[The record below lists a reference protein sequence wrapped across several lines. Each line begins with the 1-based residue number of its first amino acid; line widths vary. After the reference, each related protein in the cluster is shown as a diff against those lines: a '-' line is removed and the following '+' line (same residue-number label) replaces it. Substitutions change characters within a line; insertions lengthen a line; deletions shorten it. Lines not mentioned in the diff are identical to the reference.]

1 MFSEY
6 NLYTEYPQSNLVSSS
21 QSHRDRIYIVR
32 DIIMKLVE
40 YGQLN
45 QTALVSYCGLN
56 LKKHRN
62 IFDKMELNGLII
74 KTEKSL
80 GKRTVT
86 VYSASQK
93 GLEFCRTIVEPYEKL
108 FPRSPDSNGNNII
121 SLVDPHEYD

>member
-74 KTEKSL
+74 KTEKGL

-93 GLEFCRTIVEPYEKL
+93 GLEFCRTIIEPYEKL
-108 FPRSPDSNGNNII
+108 FPRSPDSNENNTN

>member
-1 MFSEY
+1 MIILLEY
-6 NLYTEYPQSNLVSSS
+6 NLYTEHLQPNLVSSS
-21 QSHRDRIYIVR
+21 QSHRDRIYIIR

-45 QTALVSYCGLN
+45 QTALVSFCGLN
-56 LKKHRN
+56 LKKHRS

-86 VYSASQK
+86 VYSATQK
-93 GLEFCRTIVEPYEKL
+93 GLEFCRSIIEPYEKL
-108 FPRSPDSNGNNII
+108 FPRSYEMNSNEMN
-121 SLVDPHEYD
+121 SS

>member
-1 MFSEY
+1 MLEY
-6 NLYTEYPQSNLVSSS
+6 SLYTEQLQPNLVSSS
-21 QSHRDRIYIVR
+21 QSHRDRIYIIR

-74 KTEKSL
+74 KTEKGL

-93 GLEFCRTIVEPYEKL
+93 GLEFCRTIIEPYEKL
-108 FPRSPDSNGNNII
+108 FPRSPDSNGNNTD
-121 SLVDPHEYD
+121 SSVHPHEYV

>member
-1 MFSEY
+1 MSLEY

-93 GLEFCRTIVEPYEKL
+93 GLEFCRTIIEPYEKL

>member
-1 MFSEY
+1 MSLEY

-93 GLEFCRTIVEPYEKL
+93 GLEFCRTIIEPYEKL
-108 FPRSPDSNGNNII
+108 FPRSLDSNGNNII
-121 SLVDPHEYD
+121 SLVDTHEYD

>member
-1 MFSEY
+1 MSLEY

-32 DIIMKLVE
+32 DVIMKLVE

-45 QTALVSYCGLN
+45 QTALISYCGLN

-93 GLEFCRTIVEPYEKL
+93 GLEFCRTIIEPYEKL
-108 FPRSPDSNGNNII
+108 FPRSPDSNGNNTIT
-121 SLVDPHEYD
+121 LADPHEYD

>member
-1 MFSEY
+1 MILLEY
-6 NLYTEYPQSNLVSSS
+6 SLYTEQLQPKLVSSS
-21 QSHRDRIYIVR
+21 QSHRDRIYIIR

-45 QTALVSYCGLN
+45 QTALVSFCGLN
-56 LKKHRN
+56 LKKHRS

-86 VYSASQK
+86 VYSATQK
-93 GLEFCRTIVEPYEKL
+93 GLEFCRTIIEPYESL
-108 FPRSPDSNGNNII
+108 FPRSIDMERSIDIHG
-121 SLVDPHEYD
+121 S

>member
-6 NLYTEYPQSNLVSSS
+6 NLYTEYSQSNLVSSS

-93 GLEFCRTIVEPYEKL
+93 GLEFCRTIIEPYEKL
-108 FPRSPDSNGNNII
+108 FPRSPDSNGNNTD
-121 SLVDPHEYD
+121 SLVHPHEYD

>member
-1 MFSEY
+1 MLEY

-80 GKRTVT
+80 GKRTIT

-93 GLEFCRTIVEPYEKL
+93 GLEFCRAIIEPYEKL
-108 FPRSPDSNGNNII
+108 FPRSTDSNGDNTI

>member
-1 MFSEY
+1 VIILLEY
-6 NLYTEYPQSNLVSSS
+6 NLYTEQLQPNLVSSS
-21 QSHRDRIYIVR
+21 QSHRDRIYIIR

-45 QTALVSYCGLN
+45 QTALVSFCGLN
-56 LKKHRN
+56 LKKHRS

-86 VYSASQK
+86 VYSATQK
-93 GLEFCRTIVEPYEKL
+93 GLEFCRSIIEPYEKL
-108 FPRSPDSNGNNII
+108 FPRSFEMKS
-121 SLVDPHEYD
+121 S

>member
-1 MFSEY
+1 M
-6 NLYTEYPQSNLVSSS
+6 SSS

-93 GLEFCRTIVEPYEKL
+93 GLEFCRTIIEPYEKL

-121 SLVDPHEYD
+121 SLA

>member
-1 MFSEY
+1 MLLEY
-6 NLYTEYPQSNLVSSS
+6 SLYTEQLQSNVVSSP

-45 QTALVSYCGLN
+45 QTALVSFCGLN
-56 LKKHRN
+56 LKKHRS

-74 KTEKSL
+74 RTEKTL

-86 VYSASQK
+86 VYSATQK
-93 GLEFCRTIVEPYEKL
+93 GLEFCRSIIEPYEKL
-108 FPRSPDSNGNNII
+108 FPRPADVIG
-121 SLVDPHEYD
+121 H

>member
-1 MFSEY
+1 MIILLEY
-6 NLYTEYPQSNLVSSS
+6 NLYTEQLQPNLVSGS
-21 QSHRDRIYIVR
+21 QSHRDRIYIIR

-45 QTALVSYCGLN
+45 QTALVSFCGLN
-56 LKKHRN
+56 LKKHRS

-86 VYSASQK
+86 VYGATQK
-93 GLEFCRTIVEPYEKL
+93 GLEFCRSIIEPYEKL
-108 FPRSPDSNGNNII
+108 FPRSFEMNS
-121 SLVDPHEYD
+121 S

>member
-6 NLYTEYPQSNLVSSS
+6 NLYTEYSQSNLVSSS

-74 KTEKSL
+74 KTEKGL

-93 GLEFCRTIVEPYEKL
+93 GLEFCRTIIEPYEKL
-108 FPRSPDSNGNNII
+108 FPRSPDSNGNNTD
-121 SLVDPHEYD
+121 SLVHPHEYD

>member
-1 MFSEY
+1 MIILLEY
-6 NLYTEYPQSNLVSSS
+6 NLYTEQLHPNLVSSS
-21 QSHRDRIYIVR
+21 QSHRDRIYIIR

-45 QTALVSYCGLN
+45 QTALVSFCGLN
-56 LKKHRN
+56 LKKHRS

-86 VYSASQK
+86 VYSATQK
-93 GLEFCRTIVEPYEKL
+93 GLEFCRSIIEPYEKL
-108 FPRSPDSNGNNII
+108 FPRSFEMNS
-121 SLVDPHEYD
+121 S

>member
-1 MFSEY
+1 
-6 NLYTEYPQSNLVSSS
+6 
-21 QSHRDRIYIVR
+21 
-32 DIIMKLVE
+32 MKLVE

-93 GLEFCRTIVEPYEKL
+93 GLEFCRAIIEPYEKL
-108 FPRSPDSNGNNII
+108 FPRSIDSNGDNTI

>member
-74 KTEKSL
+74 KTEKGL

-93 GLEFCRTIVEPYEKL
+93 GLEFCRTIIEPYEKL
-108 FPRSPDSNGNNII
+108 FPRSPDSNGNNSN
-121 SLVDPHEYD
+121 SLVDQHEYD

>member
-1 MFSEY
+1 MSLKY
-6 NLYTEYPQSNLVSSS
+6 NLYTDQFQSNLVSSP
-21 QSHRDRIYIVR
+21 QSHSDRIYIVR

-45 QTALVSYCGLN
+45 QTALISYCGLN
-56 LKKHRN
+56 LKKHRT

-93 GLEFCRTIVEPYEKL
+93 GLEFCRTIIEPYEKL
-108 FPRSPDSNGNNII
+108 FPRSPDTNGINTI
-121 SLVDPHEYD
+121 SLVDPHAYD

>member
-1 MFSEY
+1 MSLEY

-74 KTEKSL
+74 KTEKGL

-93 GLEFCRTIVEPYEKL
+93 GLEFCRTIIEPYEKL
-108 FPRSPDSNGNNII
+108 FPRSSDSNGNNTN

>member
-6 NLYTEYPQSNLVSSS
+6 NLYTEYSQSNLVSSS

-62 IFDKMELNGLII
+62 IFDKMEHNGLII
-74 KTEKSL
+74 KTEKGL

-93 GLEFCRTIVEPYEKL
+93 GLEFCRTIIEPYERL
-108 FPRSPDSNGNNII
+108 FPRSPDTNRNNAI
-121 SLVDPHEYD
+121 SLVDPHEFD

>member
-1 MFSEY
+1 MIILLEY
-6 NLYTEYPQSNLVSSS
+6 NLYTEQLQPNLVSSS
-21 QSHRDRIYIVR
+21 QSHRDRIYIIR

-45 QTALVSYCGLN
+45 QTALVSFCGLN
-56 LKKHRN
+56 LKKHRS

-86 VYSASQK
+86 VYSATQK
-93 GLEFCRTIVEPYEKL
+93 GLEFCRSIIEPYEKL
-108 FPRSPDSNGNNII
+108 FPRSYEMNSNEMN
-121 SLVDPHEYD
+121 SS

>member
-1 MFSEY
+1 VIILLEY
-6 NLYTEYPQSNLVSSS
+6 NLYTEQLQPNLVSSS
-21 QSHRDRIYIVR
+21 QSHRDRIYIIR

-45 QTALVSYCGLN
+45 QTALVSFCGLN
-56 LKKHRN
+56 LKKHRS

-86 VYSASQK
+86 VYSATQK
-93 GLEFCRTIVEPYEKL
+93 GLEFCRSIIEPYEKL
-108 FPRSPDSNGNNII
+108 FPRSYEMNSNEMN
-121 SLVDPHEYD
+121 SS

>member
-1 MFSEY
+1 MLEY

-93 GLEFCRTIVEPYEKL
+93 GLEFCRAIIEPYEKL
-108 FPRSPDSNGNNII
+108 FPRSIDSNGDNTI

>member
-74 KTEKSL
+74 KTEKGL

-93 GLEFCRTIVEPYEKL
+93 GLEFCRTIIEPYEKL
-108 FPRSPDSNGNNII
+108 FPRSPDSNGNNTD
-121 SLVDPHEYD
+121 SLVHPHEYD

>member
-1 MFSEY
+1 
-6 NLYTEYPQSNLVSSS
+6 
-21 QSHRDRIYIVR
+21 
-32 DIIMKLVE
+32 MKLVE

-62 IFDKMELNGLII
+62 IFDKMEHNGLII

-93 GLEFCRTIVEPYEKL
+93 GLEFCRTIIEPYEKL
-108 FPRSPDSNGNNII
+108 FPRSLIVMEII
-121 SLVDPHEYD
+121 SLFLLSKAMDMTD

>member
-1 MFSEY
+1 VIILLEY
-6 NLYTEYPQSNLVSSS
+6 NLYTEQLHPNLVSNS
-21 QSHRDRIYIVR
+21 QSHRDRIYIIR

-45 QTALVSYCGLN
+45 QTALVSFCGLN
-56 LKKHRN
+56 LKKHRS

-86 VYSASQK
+86 VYSATQK
-93 GLEFCRTIVEPYEKL
+93 GLEFCRSIIEPYEKL
-108 FPRSPDSNGNNII
+108 FPRSYEMNSNEMN
-121 SLVDPHEYD
+121 SS

>member
-1 MFSEY
+1 MSSEY

-74 KTEKSL
+74 KTEKGL

-93 GLEFCRTIVEPYEKL
+93 GLEFCRTIIEPYEKL
-108 FPRSPDSNGNNII
+108 FPRSPDTNEYNTI